1 MRKTEALP
9 LSPKPG
15 GVMDVQ
21 YFYSFAR
28 DSVEDF
34 VRIPNER
41 NDSHT

>member
-21 YFYSFAR
+21 YFHSFAR